1 MLAQGVLKHIV
12 YQSFKILQEKK
23 IQTSVHNPANHVNKK
38 KTLHIKPKENTI
50 AQFNAFMPTLL

>member
-38 KTLHIKPKENTI
+38 KHFTSSQKRIL
-50 AQFNAFMPTLL
+50 